1 MRISYFPIFT
11 IETVLGAELLSEML
25 ERAMK
30 ACVVRNLP
38 DIRLDLV
45 HIVESRN
52 MAESNGGSAQPPPQ
66 PLSRS
71 ETLAIPQCKS
81 SNQSRA
87 AASGKPDLADS
98 PRRACYLAPTI

>member
-1 MRISYFPIFT
+1 M
-11 IETVLGAELLSEML
+11 VLGAEPLSEML

-38 DIRLDLV
+38 DVRPDLV

-52 MAESNGGSAQPPPQ
+52 MAESNGGPAQQQPQ

-81 SNQSRA
+81 RNRSRPT
-87 AASGKPDLADS
+87 ASGNQ
-98 PRRACYLAPTI
+98 I

>member
-1 MRISYFPIFT
+1 LNMRISYSPIFT
-11 IETVLGAELLSEML
+11 IEMVLGAEPLSEML

-38 DIRLDLV
+38 DVRPDLV

-52 MAESNGGSAQPPPQ
+52 MAESNGGPAQQQ
-66 PLSRS
+66 PLSRA

-81 SNQSRA
+81 RNRSRPT
-87 AASGKPDLADS
+87 ASGNQ
-98 PRRACYLAPTI
+98 I